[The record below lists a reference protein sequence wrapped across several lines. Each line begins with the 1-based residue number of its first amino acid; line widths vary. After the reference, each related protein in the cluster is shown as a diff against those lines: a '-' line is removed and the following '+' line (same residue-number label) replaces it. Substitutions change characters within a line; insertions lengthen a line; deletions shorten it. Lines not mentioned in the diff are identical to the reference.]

1 VDQISYD
8 RMIRLTSAPD
18 GGILAGIAVIVD
30 IEPADAGILVYGVQ
44 RDGDV
49 RMFKLQGPRAEVE
62 LPFAWP
68 RVLVKDLGALT
79 GVGFT
84 VVGYRYS
91 KEGAVPLPPWFPRS
105 D

>member
-8 RMIRLTSAPD
+8 RVIRLTSAPD
-18 GGILAGIAVIVD
+18 GGILAGIAVIID
-30 IEPADAGILVYGVQ
+30 IEPAEAGILVYGVQ
-44 RDGDV
+44 RDGNLRV
-49 RMFKLQGPRAEVE
+49 FKFRGPKAEVE

-79 GVGFT
+79 GVTFT
-84 VVGYRYS
+84 VVGYHAV
-91 KEGAVPLPPWFPRS
+91 KEPAVPLPPWFPLV